1 MSLIIG
7 IDGCKAGWFSVWQ
20 DYEERIQSSIFKSL
34 VDLKKFFSHEDYLI
48 IGIDMPVILGDEIP
62 RKADQLARKMLAKKA
77 SSIFTAPTP
86 HMLQQDSYENASL
99 VSKRQFG
106 KSISLQSWYLFPKI
120 KDVQTIIDHKNIKIY
135 EIHPEL
141 SFRAMNNE
149 AVVLESKKSAQGFDI
164 RKALLDQYFPR
175 FNFEILR
182 NQYLKKEVVD
192 DDILD
197 AIAVL
202 WSAKRIQANKASFI
216 PKIPE
221 KANMQIVY

>member
-175 FNFEILR
+175 FNFETLR

>member
-164 RKALLDQYFPR
+164 RKTLLDQYFPR
-175 FNFEILR
+175 FNFETLR

>member
-20 DYEERIQSSIFKSL
+20 DYEDRIQSSIFENL

-175 FNFEILR
+175 FNFETLR